1 MSTTKTT
8 KTADDRVEVNIPR
21 GGDREDPNLFVA
33 VNGVNYLLPRG
44 KKSRVPKAVADEIA
58 RAERARESLPL
69 RYNKDKRKKPV
80 FSRVSA
86 FVVAY
91 SIPFP
96 TLIVN
101 EKSVE

>member
-58 RAERARESLPL
+58 RAERARVGS
-69 RYNKDKRKKPV
+69 
-80 FSRVSA
+80 
-86 FVVAY
+86 VA
-91 SIPFP
+91 
-96 TLIVN
+96 
-101 EKSVE
+101 SVEVEKTVDALLKRP

>member
-58 RAERARESLPL
+58 RAERARERLQAYEKVRCHGEQHREQSAHDHQHLSLIHI
-69 RYNKDKRKKPV
+69 
-80 FSRVSA
+80 SE
-86 FVVAY
+86 
-91 SIPFP
+91 P
-96 TLIVN
+96 TRH
-101 EKSVE
+101 

>member
-44 KKSRVPKAVADEIA
+44 QKSRVPHEVA
-58 RAERARESLPL
+58 RAERARESLYETVDAL
-69 RYNKDKRKKPV
+69 LKRP
-80 FSRVSA
+80 
-86 FVVAY
+86 
-91 SIPFP
+91 
-96 TLIVN
+96 
-101 EKSVE
+101 